1 MQLTAEQFQDILDG
15 ARRQTSGRRSEKRGK
30 VRLGVRYSVTVRP
43 TFTGSRVPATPVR
56 AWLRD
61 VSSIGV
67 GLITPAALGGEFAIE
82 LTNRHDV
89 LRAISCRVE
98 SCRPLA
104 NGQFQV
110 GALYVD

>member
-1 MQLTAEQFQDILDG
+1 MQLSAEQFQEILDG
-15 ARRQTSGRRSEKRGK
+15 ARRQTSGRQWEKRGK

-43 TFTGSRVPATPVR
+43 TFAGSRVPAEPMR

-61 VSSIGV
+61 LSTLGV
-67 GLITPAALGGEFAIE
+67 GLVTPAAMEGEFTIE
-82 LTNRHDV
+82 LVNRHRV
-89 LRAISCRVE
+89 LRTIPCRVQ

-110 GALYVD
+110 GAHYLD